1 MTIEEMKAKGYKHYT
16 AIMVLNN
23 MGLPPAQI
31 SALLAT
37 E

>member
-1 MTIEEMKAKGYKHYT
+1 MIIEEMKAKGFKHYT

-31 SALLAT
+31 TALLET